1 MMLSSNSLSLSFLFV
16 ALAAAGDPGCQN
28 PGPGRCAGIVYA
40 GTYMAGIGGVSST
53 TATADV
59 VDGNCNSVVTSG
71 ALEPQGTAKGFKGE
85 FQLTFG
91 TLSRIYAD
99 YVSST
104 CALSSD
110 LAYWLTF

>member
-1 MMLSSNSLSLSFLFV
+1 MLPLNSLSLSLLFV

-40 GTYMAGIGGVSST
+40 SAYEAGIGGVSGS

-71 ALEPQGTAKGFKGE
+71 KLEPQGTAKGYKGE
-85 FQLTFG
+85 FQLKFG

-99 YVSST
+99 WVSIG
-104 CALSSD
+104 CASLPAVRID
-110 LAYWLTF
+110 